1 MKAGL
6 KKLIDLINQLKDFGL
21 DKYLKNGLIKICV
34 VALQS
39 EGKSSVLESIIGH
52 DILPKGE
59 GIVTR
64 APIELRL
71 HKLEEGEEMYCTFQK
86 VAEN

>member
-6 KKLIDLINQLKDFGL
+6 KKLTDLTNQLKDFGL
-21 DKYLKNGLIKICV
+21 GKYLEDGLTKICV

-59 GIVTR
+59 GMVTR

-71 HKLEEGEEMYCTFQK
+71 HKLPES
-86 VAEN
+86 